1 MVCIVSG
8 VLFQGWDSGT
18 LGNTLSGCV
27 TQDPRVAIGASRG
40 FCYSP
45 PLTLMCVCVDV
56 DVCIRK
62 AHFPS
67 SPRSVVSL
75 ARLSR
80 GASESLASET
90 TRSAQLSLHSCV
102 VVLS

>member
-1 MVCIVSG
+1 MVCMVSG
-8 VLFQGWDSGT
+8 VLFQGWDVGT

-27 TQDPRVAIGASRG
+27 TQDPMPQEATAIH
-40 FCYSP
+40 P
-45 PLTLMCVCVDV
+45 THTNVCVWMWTHV
-56 DVCIRK
+56 VCIHK

-67 SPRSVVSL
+67 SPRSVAL

-80 GASESLASET
+80 GVSESLASET